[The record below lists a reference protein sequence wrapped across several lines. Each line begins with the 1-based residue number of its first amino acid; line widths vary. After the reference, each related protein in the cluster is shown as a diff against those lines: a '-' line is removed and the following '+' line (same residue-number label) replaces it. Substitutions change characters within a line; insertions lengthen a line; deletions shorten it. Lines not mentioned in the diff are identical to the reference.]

1 MNKGTITT
9 FCIIVWACT
18 FIPGWFIQHQGDTS
32 NDVDLSI
39 IGTALR
45 LVGSIT
51 LLIGV
56 IMNW

>member
-39 IGTALR
+39 IGQLSGW
-45 LVGSIT
+45 LV
-51 LLIGV
+51 LLHYLLG
-56 IMNW
+56 

>member
-1 MNKGTITT
+1 MNKGTIIT

-18 FIPGWFIQHQGDTS
+18 FIPGCFIQYKGDTS

-39 IGTALR
+39 IGAALR